1 MTKKVNRHVTPNPDG
16 TWNNKK
22 EGAQR
27 ASSVHN
33 TQAEAEREAIRQSK
47 QEKGEVF
54 IHGKDNK
61 FRDRKSYGNDPRDRK
76 G

>member
-1 MTKKVNRHVTPNPDG
+1 MTKKTNRHVTRNSDG
-16 TWNNKK
+16 TWNNKR
-22 EGAQR
+22 EGAER

-33 TQAEAEREAIRQSK
+33 TQAEAEQAAIQQAK

-54 IHGKDNK
+54 IHGVNNK
-61 FRDRKSYGNDPRDRK
+61 IRDRKSYGNDPRNRK